1 MKSLK
6 DISWD
11 VTEDQYRADSAL
23 SYSTLSRFN
32 REGFDNLAHLF
43 DKTESP
49 SLLFGSVVDTLLT
62 GTKEEFEE
70 RFFVADFPELPD
82 KQKEIVEG
90 IFHAAKPGESWDKI
104 MDAVILEYLLANN
117 YQPNW
122 KAETRIKVI
131 REAGREYY
139 DLLTLADGKTVISQ
153 KLYQDALDCVEILRK
168 SESTKW
174 YFEADNPF
182 NKNIERLYQLK
193 FKGSYE
199 GINLR
204 CMADLIIVD
213 HEKKIVYPC
222 DLKTSFKPEWRFY
235 KSFMEWGYWIQAQLY
250 WYLIRQAMD
259 EDEYF
264 KDFKLA
270 DYRFIVISNR
280 TRKPLVWEFPQTQT
294 ITDLKLGEH
303 KLRNW
308 RGIAKELNTYL
319 TKDYEVPIDINMNLI
334 NNISKWLENE

>member
-49 SLLFGSVVDTLLT
+49 SLLFGSVVDCLLT
-62 GTKEEFEE
+62 GTEEEFKD

-122 KAETRIKVI
+122 RTETRIKVI
-131 REAGREYY
+131 REVGREYY
-139 DLLTLADGKTVISQ
+139 DLLTLAEGKTVISQ
-153 KLYQDALDCVEILRK
+153 KLYQDALDCVETLRK

-259 EDEYF
+259 GDEYF

-280 TRKPLVWEFPQTQT
+280 TRKPLVWEFPQTRA

-303 KLRNW
+303 KLSNW
-308 RGIAKELNTYL
+308 RGIAEELNTYL
-319 TKDYEVPIDINMNLI
+319 TRDYEVPIDINMNLI

>member
-49 SLLFGSVVDTLLT
+49 SLLFGSVVDCLLT
-62 GTKEEFEE
+62 GTEEEFKD

-122 KAETRIKVI
+122 RIETRIKVI

-139 DLLTLADGKTVISQ
+139 DLLTLAEGKTVISQ
-153 KLYQDALDCVEILRK
+153 KLYQDALDCVETLRK

-250 WYLIRQAMD
+250 WYLIRQVMD
-259 EDEYF
+259 VDEYF

-280 TRKPLVWEFPQTQT
+280 TRKPLVWEFPQTRA

-308 RGIAKELNTYL
+308 RGIAEELNTYL
-319 TKDYEVPIDINMNLI
+319 TRDYEVPVEINMYLI
-334 NNISKWLENE
+334 NDISKWLENE

>member
-11 VTEDQYRADSAL
+11 VTEDQYRADLAL

-43 DKTESP
+43 DKIESP

-82 KQKEIVEG
+82 KQREIVEG
-90 IFHAAKPGESWDKI
+90 IFHAAKPGESWDKV

-122 KAETRIKVI
+122 KVETRIKVI

-153 KLYQDALDCVEILRK
+153 KLYQDALDCVETLRK

-319 TKDYEVPIDINMNLI
+319 TGDYEVPVDINMNLI

>member
-11 VTEDQYRADSAL
+11 VTEDQYRADLAL

-49 SLLFGSVVDTLLT
+49 SLLSGSVVDTLLT

-82 KQKEIVEG
+82 KQREIVEG
-90 IFHAAKPGESWDKI
+90 IFHAAKPGESWDKV

-122 KAETRIKVI
+122 KVETRIKVI

-153 KLYQDALDCVEILRK
+153 KLYQDALDCVETLRK

-319 TKDYEVPIDINMNLI
+319 TGDYEVPVDINMNLI

>member
-11 VTEDQYRADSAL
+11 VTEEEYRADPAL

-62 GTKEEFEE
+62 GTKEEFDK

-82 KQKEIVEG
+82 KQREIVEG
-90 IFHAAKPGESWDKI
+90 IFHAAKPGESWDKV

-122 KAETRIKVI
+122 KVETRIKVI
-131 REAGREYY
+131 REVGREYY
-139 DLLTLADGKTVISQ
+139 DLLTLADGKTVVSQ
-153 KLYQDALDCVEILRK
+153 KLYQDALDCVETLRK

-259 EDEYF
+259 KDEYF

-308 RGIAKELNTYL
+308 RGIAEELNTYL
-319 TKDYEVPIDINMNLI
+319 TRDYEVPVEINMYLI
-334 NNISKWLENE
+334 NDISKWLENE

>member
-11 VTEDQYRADSAL
+11 VTEDQYRADLAL

-82 KQKEIVEG
+82 KQREIVEG
-90 IFHAAKPGESWDKI
+90 IFHAAKPGESWDKV
-104 MDAVILEYLLANN
+104 MDSVILEYLLANN

-122 KAETRIKVI
+122 KVETRIKVI

-153 KLYQDALDCVEILRK
+153 KLYQDALDCVETLRK

-235 KSFMEWGYWIQAQLY
+235 ESFMEWGYWIQAQLY

-280 TRKPLVWEFPQTQT
+280 TRKPLVWEFPQTQA

-319 TKDYEVPIDINMNLI
+319 TGDYEVPVDINMNLI

>member
-11 VTEDQYRADSAL
+11 VTEEEYRADPAL

-62 GTKEEFEE
+62 GTKEEFDK
-70 RFFVADFPELPD
+70 RFFVADFPELSD
-82 KQKEIVEG
+82 KQREIVEG
-90 IFHAAKPGESWDKI
+90 IFHAAKPGESWDKV

-122 KAETRIKVI
+122 KVETRIKVI
-131 REAGREYY
+131 REVGREYY
-139 DLLTLADGKTVISQ
+139 DLLTLADGKTVVSQ
-153 KLYQDALDCVEILRK
+153 KLYQDALDCVETLRE

-250 WYLIRQAMD
+250 WYLIRQTMN